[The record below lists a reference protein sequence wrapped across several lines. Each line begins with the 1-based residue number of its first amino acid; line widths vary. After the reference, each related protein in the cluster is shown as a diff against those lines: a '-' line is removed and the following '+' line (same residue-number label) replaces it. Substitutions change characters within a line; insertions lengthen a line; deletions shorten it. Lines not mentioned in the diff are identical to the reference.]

1 MRLALATTLLAA
13 LVAVAC
19 ASDTSS
25 PATSGPAIGSGP
37 PQTVI
42 FCADCLLVDVTRVI
56 DGDTLDTSIGR
67 VRFYGIDTP
76 ERGEACFSEATAATE
91 RLTGSQVRLED
102 GPRLTDSFDRRLAY
116 VYDASGNSIDVQLV
130 AGGFARAWTQDG
142 QHRDVLVGLEKSAR
156 ESRAGCLWVA
166 ASDDGSQGFDPAG
179 PDRDCSD
186 FITQTE
192 AQAFYEKAGGPG
204 IDSHR
209 LDGDGDG
216 VACESLQERQRQGD

>member
-1 MRLALATTLLAA
+1 MRITLAVTVFAVLL
-13 LVAVAC
+13 AVAC
-19 ASDTSS
+19 SS
-25 PATSGPAIGSGP
+25 GNSSATATPSEPATGPGP

-42 FCADCLLVDVTRVI
+42 NCAACPLADVTRVI

-91 RLTGSQVRLED
+91 RLAGGQVRLED

-130 AGGFARAWTQDG
+130 TAGYARAWTKDG
-142 QHRDVLVGLEKSAR
+142 QHRDVLIGLEQSAR
-156 ESRAGCLWVA
+156 ESRVGCLWVA
-166 ASDDGSQGFDPAG
+166 ATDGGSQEFDPAG
-179 PDRDCSD
+179 PDRDCRD

-192 AQAFYEKAGGPG
+192 AQKFYEASGGPAQ
-204 IDSHR
+204 DPHR
-209 LDGDGDG
+209 LDGDEDG
-216 VACESLQERQRQGD
+216 IACESLS

>member
-1 MRLALATTLLAA
+1 MRLTLATTVFAVLI
-13 LVAVAC
+13 AVAC
-19 ASDTSS
+19 SS
-25 PATSGPAIGSGP
+25 GNTPAMPSEPAIGPGP

-42 FCADCLLVDVTRVI
+42 NCAGCPLVDVTRVI
-56 DGDTLDTSIGR
+56 DGDTIDTSIGR

-91 RLTGSQVRLED
+91 SFAGSQVRLED

-142 QHRDVLVGLEKSAR
+142 QHRDVLVRLEKSAR

-179 PDRDCSD
+179 PDRDCGD
-186 FITQTE
+186 FSTHTE
-192 AQAFYEKAGGPG
+192 AQTFYEAAGGPG
-204 IDSHR
+204 IDPHR

-216 VACESLQERQRQGD
+216 VACESLP